1 MAPPFPAAGDALYSA
16 VIRIPAFVMPLLVL
30 LAVLVLY
37 HQVPPARGLAAGAA
51 GAGAASGGLLGA
63 EGSVGGDPSERQS
76 LLGRGGED
84 VEADEYG
91 RRRA

>member
-1 MAPPFPAAGDALYSA
+1 MQSLAPPFPAAGDALYSA
-16 VIRIPAFVMPLLVL
+16 VIRIPAFVMPLLVV

-37 HQVPPARGLAAGAA
+37 HQVPPARELAAGAA
-51 GAGAASGGLLGA
+51 GAGAAGGAA
-63 EGSVGGDPSERQS
+63 EGNVGGDPSERQS

-84 VEADEYG
+84 VEADEFG